1 MAGNGFT
8 DRRAEVA
15 NMTDE
20 ELIDS
25 WEAASEEET
34 ENLSPF
40 LQAVVEEMDRRHI
53 AFSLDTGGG

>member
-1 MAGNGFT
+1 MAA
-8 DRRAEVA
+8 DAQSDHRAVVG

-25 WEAASEEET
+25 WETASDKET

-40 LQAVVEEMDRRHI
+40 LQAVVEEMDRRKI
-53 AFSLDTGGG
+53 AFSVDPGGA

>member
-1 MAGNGFT
+1 MAGNSPG
-8 DRRAEVA
+8 DHRAEVA

-25 WEAASEEET
+25 WETASDKET

-40 LQAVVEEMDRRHI
+40 LRAVVEEMDRRRI
-53 AFSLDTGGG
+53 AFSRDQGGA